1 MLIAA
6 AWLFTLS
13 FVFSNYWSFTS
24 SPNGVSKSIE
34 KYVQHQESS
43 VHGLVQDTVLLN
55 QLAAGSESEAQLDD
69 LTERKF
75 GFFLYKR
82 NAAGDLR
89 IVFWNTQ
96 STEPAEEMLY
106 RADGN
111 YMVRQSN
118 GHFELIKRDLMLNG
132 QQAIALALIP
142 VKWQYFIENEYLQN
156 NFVDHKNVDR
166 NYNISFEP
174 TGYPVNSINGKTLF
188 YMAQKTN
195 GIIYSNDWITLLL
208 RMIGSLMVLF
218 FIQTIA
224 IHISRTRGAGWSI
237 LFLAAI
243 ITGLR
248 ALSYFLPLPVNFKQ
262 FDLFHPDIYGSNII
276 LGSLG
281 DLLINALL
289 FFWLILFTRLQ
300 LIQQDV
306 HISVRNKGLRWILA
320 VLLVGFLVL
329 STLISGHV
337 IRSLVADSQI
347 SFDVTNFFSLNV
359 YSVFGFIVLCC
370 VSMGYF
376 MLSQILFKF
385 IDDTTDASY
394 LIKLLIISFI
404 GLAVLSMRINYP
416 LVKFELFLLIWLL
429 GYTWMMS
436 PNRLKHRW
444 VVFSTGNA
452 LFWLFIFSVSISIII
467 IFENRVKE
475 LEVRKRVA
483 EKLSQQSDPTSER
496 LLNMSIQGFG
506 SDFFTANFS
515 RLKNDSVSHQVKD
528 SLINSNFFAYLNRYD
543 TRLFLYDASQKPLSG
558 TESLSYDSLNT
569 IHTIQGKKTTIEGLK
584 YYETAMDLFKYIYK
598 KAIVDSTGSNL
609 GYLFILA
616 EPKHY
621 KSEALYPEL
630 FKRSEDFS
638 FERSFIYA
646 YAVYNEGQLATHI
659 NDYPF
664 PTTLNPDEIPPQ
676 ETIIYNRNGY
686 SELWYK
692 ASDQKIVVITKKS
705 NMVLEA
711 MTLFAYLFCAFLF
724 LVGIFQIASL
734 IVRSGLRWSSFRQL
748 WQLNIRAQ
756 IYSTTI
762 FISIFS
768 FIVIGA
774 ATIIFFIN
782 RYDNNNRDRLSR
794 TIQVMASEL
803 NNRIDEKAVMDDV
816 LNTNDTTAYE
826 KLSNT
831 IDEVS
836 EVHNADINLYSPR
849 GDLEITSHPLVYNRG
864 VLSRMMEPRAF
875 YYLDRLHKIQHVQ
888 KEKSG
893 KLEYLSIYVPVQDQ
907 HHKTYAYLN
916 IPYFSSQIDLK
927 QEISNFLVTIIN
939 LNAFI
944 FLIGG
949 VIAVVITNRITDSFS
964 LIGEKMREVNL
975 GKHNEEIVWRR
986 SDEIG
991 GLVKEY
997 NKMVKKLEGGAVALA
1012 KTERE
1017 GAWREMA
1024 RQVAH
1029 EIKNPLTPMKLSMQ
1043 YLQKAIQNN
1052 APNIRELTS
1061 NVAKTLIEQIDHL
1074 SKIAADFSQF
1084 ANIGNSRNEVFDL
1097 HELLNSLVG
1106 LHAVQE
1112 KANIHWH
1119 PVSEEV
1125 LINADKTQVN
1135 RLFTNLLQNALEAI
1149 PEAQQGS
1156 VQVQEILNGHSVL
1169 ICIKDNGSG
1178 IPPEMQSK
1186 IFTPNFT
1193 TKTSGTG
1200 LGLAM
1205 SKGIV
1210 EQAKGKIWFETMEGK
1225 GTTFFVELPLA
1236 EPGLN

>member
-34 KYVQHQESS
+34 KYVQHQEKSFDD
-43 VHGLVQDTVLLN
+43 LIKDTVFLKKLSS
-55 QLAAGSESEAQLDD
+55 GTESEADLDD
-69 LTERKF
+69 LTDRKY
-75 GFFLYKR
+75 GFFLYSR
-82 NAAGDLR
+82 NASGDLR
-89 IVFWNTQ
+89 LNFWNTQ
-96 STEPAEEMLY
+96 FTEPAEEMLF

-111 YMVRQSN
+111 YMVKQPN
-118 GHFELIKRDLMLNG
+118 GIFELVKKDVFLNG
-132 QQAIALALIP
+132 SKAVMIALIP

-156 NFVDHKNVDR
+156 NFVDHRNVDR
-166 NYNISFEP
+166 NYNMSFEP
-174 TGYPVNSINGKTLF
+174 TGYPVNSFSGKTLF
-188 YMAQKTN
+188 YMAQKTS
-195 GIIYSNDWITLLL
+195 GTIYSNDWITLLL
-208 RMIGSLMVLF
+208 RMVGSLMVLF

-224 IHISRTRGAGWSI
+224 IHISRAKGAGWSI
-237 LFLAAI
+237 LFLGLMI
-243 ITGLR
+243 IGLR
-248 ALSYFLPLPVNFKQ
+248 ALSYFAPLPINFKQ
-262 FDLFHPDIYGSNII
+262 FDLFHPDIYGSSII

-289 FFWLILFTRLQ
+289 FFWLILFTRMQ

-306 HISVRNKGLRWILA
+306 HIFVRNKSLRWLIA
-320 VLLVGFLVL
+320 VVLVGFLVL

-347 SFDVTNFFSLNV
+347 SFDVTNFFSLNI

-385 IDDTTDASY
+385 INDTTDATY
-394 LIKLLIISFI
+394 LIKLLIISFF
-404 GLAVLSMRINYP
+404 GLIVLSLRINYP

-429 GYTWMMS
+429 VYTWMMS
-436 PNRLKHRW
+436 PSRLKHRW
-444 VVFSTGNA
+444 VVFSSGNA

-467 IFENRVKE
+467 IFENRAKE

-483 EKLSQQSDPTSER
+483 EKLSQQSDPTNER
-496 LLNMSIQGFG
+496 ILSMSLQGFG
-506 SDFFTANFS
+506 TEFFASNFK
-515 RLKNDSVSHQVKD
+515 RLRNDSASHQIKD
-528 SLINSNFFAYLNRYD
+528 SLINSNFFAYLNKYD
-543 TRLFLYDASQKPLSG
+543 TRLFIYDAIQRPLSG
-558 TESLSYDSLNT
+558 FESLSYDSLNT
-569 IHTIQGKKTTIEGLK
+569 IHTIQGKKTTVEGLRF
-584 YYETAMDLFKYIYK
+584 YETAMDLFKYIYK
-598 KAIVDSTGSNL
+598 KTIVDTAGATM
-609 GYLFILA
+609 GYLFMLA

-630 FKRSEDFS
+630 FRKSEDFS
-638 FERSFIYA
+638 FERSFSYA
-646 YAVYNEGQLATHI
+646 YAVYNQGQLSTHI

-664 PTTLNPDEIPPQ
+664 PTTLNRDEIPPQ
-676 ETIIYNRNGY
+676 ETKIINRNGF

-692 ASDQKIVVITKKS
+692 PSDQKIIVITKKS

-734 IVRSGLRWSSFRQL
+734 IVRSGLRWSSLRLL

-762 FISIFS
+762 FISVFS

-794 TIQVMASEL
+794 TIQVMANEV
-803 NNRIDEKAVMDDV
+803 NNKVDEQAMMDDV
-816 LNTNDTTAYE
+816 LAAYDSVSHE
-826 KLSNT
+826 KLSKT
-831 IDEVS
+831 IDDVS
-836 EVHNADINLYSPR
+836 EVHNADINLYNPR
-849 GDLEITSHPLVYNRG
+849 GELQITSHPLVYNRG
-864 VLSRMMEPRAF
+864 VLSRKMEPRAF
-875 YYLDRLHKIQHVQ
+875 YYLDRLRKIQHVQ

-893 KLEYLSIYVPVQDQ
+893 KLEYLSIYVPVQDK

-975 GKHNEEIVWRR
+975 GKHNEEIMWKRN
-986 SDEIG
+986 DEIG

-997 NKMVKKLEGGAVALA
+997 NKMVKKLEGSAVMLA

-1052 APNIRELTS
+1052 APNIKELTS

-1074 SKIAADFSQF
+1074 SKIAADFSHF

-1112 KANIHWH
+1112 RADIRWH
-1119 PVSEEV
+1119 PVTEEV

-1149 PEAQQGS
+1149 PETQHGS
-1156 VQVQEILNGHSVL
+1156 VQVQEVLNGHTVL

-1178 IPPEMQSK
+1178 IPQDMQSK

-1210 EQAKGKIWFETMEGK
+1210 EQAKGKIWFETMEGG

-1236 EPGLN
+1236 ELGLN